1 MNLSQLLLVLKARKK
16 IILSTLAL
24 TVIGA
29 ILSSLLLS
37 KGYTATAEVVVDSPS
52 MDLVTGTRL
61 TTQTLP
67 AYIATQVDIISS
79 HSVATRVVDN
89 LGLANDPKVK
99 QAFLH
104 QTHGHENIRDWVADT
119 LLSQRL
125 YVKPSHESNMIEI
138 SYTGATPRSAAV
150 IANAFVT
157 AYIQTNLDLKTQPAK
172 GVATW
177 YDQQLKELRDN
188 LENSQNKLAQYEKVH
203 GIVISGETDQSG
215 TSSAHGSADTARFN
229 ALSALLVE
237 AQAKSYDSQSKSQS
251 ADKGLPDVI
260 NNPTVQSINIALS
273 QDEAKLSQLAS
284 TEGPNNPEYKS
295 ALAEVNKLRQELASQ
310 TEQARQ
316 SITTNANV
324 AQQSEA
330 SLRNALAAQKSR
342 LISLE
347 SQQDEG
353 AVLLRDVNNAQRMY
367 DTGMRTYGQ
376 FKLQSKANQSDIS
389 ILNPAVP
396 PTKPNGANIILIV
409 IASVLLGGLL
419 GLGIGLVLEMTDR
432 RVRGADDLAHALS
445 APVLGVVVVSSVGFS
460 ARQIGS
466 TRLIG
471 R

>member
-1 MNLSQLLLVLKARKK
+1 MNLTQLLLVLKARKK
-16 IILSTLAL
+16 IILSTLVL

-37 KGYTATAEVVVDSPS
+37 KGYTATAEVVIDSPS

-61 TTQTLP
+61 TTQTMP
-67 AYIATQVDIISS
+67 AYIATQVDIIGS

-99 QAFLH
+99 QAFLK
-104 QTHGHENIRDWVADT
+104 QKHGHENIRDWVADT
-119 LLSQRL
+119 LLSPRL
-125 YVKPSHESNMIEI
+125 YVKPSHESNVIQI

-172 GVATW
+172 GVASW

-203 GIVISGETDQSG
+203 GIVISGETGLNG
-215 TSSAHGSADTARFN
+215 TSSAHGSADTARYN

-251 ADKGLPDVI
+251 AAKGLPDVI

-273 QDEAKLSQLAS
+273 QQQAKLSQLAS
-284 TEGPNNPEYKS
+284 TDGPNNPEYKS

-316 SITTNANV
+316 SIATNANV
-324 AQQSEA
+324 SQQSEA

-347 SQQDEG
+347 NQQDEG

-367 DTGMRTYGQ
+367 DTGMSTYGQ
-376 FKLQSKANQSDIS
+376 FKLKSKANQSDIS

-396 PTKPNGANIILIV
+396 PTKPNGANKILVV
-409 IASVLLGGLL
+409 IASIFLGGLL
-419 GLGIGLVLEMTDR
+419 GLGFGIILEMMDR
-432 RVRGADDLAHALS
+432 RVRGADDLAYALS
-445 APVLGVVVVSSVGFS
+445 APVLGVVAGSIGYSP
-460 ARQIGS
+460 RQIGS

>member
-24 TVIGA
+24 TVIGT
-29 ILSSLLLS
+29 IISSLLLS
-37 KGYTATAEVVVDSPS
+37 KAYTATAEVVIDTPS

-61 TTQTLP
+61 ATQTLP
-67 AYIATQVDIISS
+67 AYIATQVDIIKS

-89 LGLANDPKVK
+89 LGLTNDPKVK

-104 QTHGHENIRDWVADT
+104 QTHGHENIRDWIADT
-119 LLSQRL
+119 LLSRQL
-125 YVKPSHESNMIEI
+125 YVKPSHESNVIEI
-138 SYTGATPRSAAV
+138 SYTSASPRSAAV

-172 GVATW
+172 GVAAW

-188 LENSQNKLAQYEKVH
+188 LENSQNKLAQYEKTH
-203 GIVISGETDQSG
+203 GIVISGE
-215 TSSAHGSADTARFN
+215 SSASGASSGHGSADTARFN
-229 ALSALLVE
+229 ALSSLLVE
-237 AQAKSYDSQSKSQS
+237 AQAKSYNSQSKSQS
-251 ADKGLPDVI
+251 AGKNLPDVI

-273 QDEAKLSQLAS
+273 QEEAKLSQLAS
-284 TEGPNNPEYKS
+284 TDGPNNPEYKS
-295 ALAEVNKLRQELASQ
+295 TLAEVNKLRQELAAQ

-316 SITTNANV
+316 SIATNANV

-347 SQQDEG
+347 NQQDEG

-389 ILNPAVP
+389 VLNPAVP
-396 PTKPNGANIILIV
+396 PVKPNGTSKILIV
-409 IASVLLGGLL
+409 IASLLLGGLL
-419 GLGIGLVLEMTDR
+419 GMGFGLLLEMMDR
-432 RVRGADDLAHALS
+432 RVRGVDDLAQVLS
-445 APVLGVVVVSSVGFS
+445 APVLGVVVGSVGYTP
-460 ARQIGS
+460 RQIGS
-466 TRLIG
+466 ARLIG